1 MKKGLFITIY
11 GINNIG
17 KSTHAKRL
25 VERLKKL
32 GKKAVYIKY
41 PLYNLAPT
49 GPFLNK
55 MLRESAGTQK
65 ISEEELQLWFV
76 LNRYQFQPELKK
88 MLASGTIVVA
98 EDYVGTGIAWG
109 VAKGAR
115 LKELEMMNTFLVQ
128 SDCSILMDGKRS
140 VHATER
146 HHLHESNTRLIEKC
160 QKVLRMLAKK
170 YHWKKV
176 QVAEDREVTAERLW
190 GIILDHIKKYP

>member
-41 PLYNLAPT
+41 PIYDLAPT
-49 GPFLNK
+49 GPFLDKVLRHSKKQK
-55 MLRESAGTQK
+55 MP
-65 ISEEELQLWFV
+65 EEELQLWFV
-76 LNRYQFQPELKK
+76 LNRYQFQPKLKK
-88 MLASGTIVVA
+88 MLAAGTTVIA

-109 VAKGAR
+109 VAKGASFE
-115 LKELEMMNTFLVQ
+115 ELETMNTFLVQ
-128 SDCSILMDGKRS
+128 SDCSILMDGKRA
-140 VHATER
+140 VEATER
-146 HHLHESNTRLIEKC
+146 GHLHESNRTLIDKC
-160 QKVLRMLAKK
+160 QKVFRTLANK

-176 QVAEDREVTAERLW
+176 QVAEDPDVTAARLW
-190 GIILDHIKKYP
+190 KIVRKCV

>member
-1 MKKGLFITIY
+1 MRKGLFITIY

-25 VERLKKL
+25 VERLKAQ

-41 PLYNLAPT
+41 PIYDLAPT
-49 GPFLNK
+49 GPFLNRI
-55 MLRESAGTQK
+55 LRRSRGAQK
-65 ISEEELQLWFV
+65 IAEEELQLWFV
-76 LNRYQFQPELKK
+76 LNRYQFQPMLKK

-109 VAKGAR
+109 VTKGAK

-128 SDCSILMDGKRS
+128 SDCSILMDGERS
-140 VHATER
+140 VHATEPG
-146 HHLHESNTRLIEKC
+146 HLHEDNHALIEKC
-160 QKVLRMLAKK
+160 QKVFRILAKK

-176 QVAEDREVTAERLW
+176 LVAEDRDVTAARLW
-190 GIILDHIKKYP
+190 EYITRLKS